1 MKQIII
7 AVLAVVAI
15 IGGAVVF
22 GKDKESSGQLSNYV
36 YGKADSSVKLIEYGD
51 FECPACG
58 FFYPIISQVKEKY
71 KNQISFQY
79 KHFPLVQAHQNAT
92 AAHRA
97 AEAAGRQGKFW
108 EMYDYLYG
116 KQEDWNG
123 PSSRDPAGT
132 STENAIKIFEQYA
145 QEIGL
150 NMDQY
155 RADVL
160 ASSTV
165 GTINADTTEGKN
177 SYKVDSTP
185 TFILNGKKIED
196 STTIDSVEELSKL
209 IDEALGIKSEDTAT
223 SESTDTQAEQP
234 TGDSNKQETST
245 DTSQAEE

>member
-15 IGGAVVF
+15 IGGAVLF
-22 GKDKESSGQLSNYV
+22 GKDKESTGQTSNYIF
-36 YGKADSSVKLIEYGD
+36 GKADSSVKLVEYGD

-58 FFYPIISQVKEKY
+58 FFYPIISQIKLKY
-71 KNQISFQY
+71 KDQISFQY
-79 KHFPLVQAHQNAT
+79 KHFPLVQVHQNAT

-108 EMYDYLYG
+108 DMYDYLYG

-165 GTINADTTEGKN
+165 GTINADTAEGKN
-177 SYKVDSTP
+177 LYSIDSTP

-196 STTIDSVEELSKL
+196 TSTIDTVEELSKL
-209 IDEALGIKSEDTAT
+209 LDEALGVKNN
-223 SESTDTQAEQP
+223 
-234 TGDSNKQETST
+234 SNNETST
-245 DTSQAEE
+245 TPESSADKKPENSTETPAAQ

>member
-15 IGGAVVF
+15 IGGAVLF
-22 GKDKESSGQLSNYV
+22 GKDKESSGQPSNYV
-36 YGKADSSVKLIEYGD
+36 YGKADASVKLIEFGD

-71 KNQISFQY
+71 KNQISFKY
-79 KHFPLVQAHQNAT
+79 KRSRLSNRIKMRLLHIERLKRRDDKENSGRCMIIFMASKKIGT
-92 AAHRA
+92 AP
-97 AEAAGRQGKFW
+97 EA
-108 EMYDYLYG
+108 
-116 KQEDWNG
+116 
-123 PSSRDPAGT
+123 DPVGL

-150 NMDQY
+150 NMDQF
-155 RADVL
+155 RANVL

-177 SYKVDSTP
+177 SYKVNSTP

-209 IDEALGIKSEDTAT
+209 IDEALRYKERRYRY
-223 SESTDTQAEQP
+223 
-234 TGDSNKQETST
+234 
-245 DTSQAEE
+245 